1 MIPISNKNK
10 DFFQSVYDVVRLI
23 PPGRATSY
31 GCIATYLG
39 TPRSS
44 RMVGWAMNSS
54 HRFDDIPAHR
64 VVNRN
69 GLLTGK
75 VHFNPPSKME
85 ELLKK
90 EGIVVINDAVAN
102 FDSVFWD
109 PATELTL

>member
-31 GCIATYLG
+31 GCIAKYLG

-54 HRFDDIPAHR
+54 HRFDDVPAHR

-85 ELLKK
+85 VLLKK

-102 FDSVFWD
+102 FESVFWD